1 MKIAVLGTGNI
12 GGSLGKKWA
21 AAGHRVVFGTRDPGS
36 PKLVALLATIPGA
49 KADNLAGAIASAEV
63 VLFALPSRA
72 VPEAAAA
79 HAKGLD
85 GKILIDATN
94 NFGAPVINKVQ
105 TLQASAPQAKI
116 YRAFN
121 SLGWEVFTNAA
132 IAGVVADLFYTG
144 PDGVVRKQVEEL
156 IAAVGLR
163 PIWVGDNDLTAVVDA
178 IGQLWVTLVF
188 QRGWNR
194 RLALKA
200 VTE

>member
-12 GGSLGKKWA
+12 GGNLGKKWA
-21 AAGHRVVFGTRDPGS
+21 AAGHRVVFGTRDPEG

-49 KADNLAGAIASAEV
+49 KADNLAGAITSAEV

-72 VPEAAAA
+72 VPQVAVA
-79 HAKGLD
+79 HANGLD

-94 NFGAPVINKVQ
+94 NFGAPVINQVE
-105 TLQASAPQAKI
+105 TLHASAPQARI

-121 SLGWEVFTNAA
+121 SLGWEVFESPVL
-132 IAGVVADLFYTG
+132 AGVVADLFFTG
-144 PDGVVRKQVEEL
+144 PDGPVRKQVEEL

-163 PIWVGDNDLTAVVDA
+163 PIWVGDNDLAAVVDA
-178 IGQLWVTLVF
+178 LGQLWVTLVS
-188 QRGWNR
+188 QRGWKR